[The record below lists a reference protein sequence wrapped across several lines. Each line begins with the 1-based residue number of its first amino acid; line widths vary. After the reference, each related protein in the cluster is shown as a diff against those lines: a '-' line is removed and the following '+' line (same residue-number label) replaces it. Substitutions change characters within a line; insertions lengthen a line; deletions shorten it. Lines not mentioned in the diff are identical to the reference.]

1 MTLFGV
7 ISALVLVLSALALA
21 LHFRV
26 IRKRIAVDESAIEV
40 DKLLRNHLDL
50 LLDLSEFTAQYDEMY
65 ELWEKNLFSNTAKLV
80 KTLPELERF
89 LSLEDDE
96 DKQDLES
103 SNNEI
108 ELIIKTHNEKIQI
121 YNEVI
126 TRFPWSII
134 AFATG
139 LKVLRSL

>member
-1 MTLFGV
+1 VTLFGV
-7 ISALVLVLSALALA
+7 VSALVLVLSALALA

-26 IRKRIAVDESAIEV
+26 IRKRIAVDESAKEV
-40 DKLLRNHLDL
+40 DKLLRDHLDL
-50 LLDLSEFTAQYDEMY
+50 LLDLSELTTQYDEMY

-80 KTLPELERF
+80 KTLPELEKF

-96 DKQDLES
+96 DKLDLEE

-108 ELIIKTHNEKIQI
+108 ELFIKTHNEKIKT

-134 AFATG
+134 AIATG
-139 LKVLRSL
+139 LKVIRSL

>member
-1 MTLFGV
+1 M
-7 ISALVLVLSALALA
+7 LVLVLSALALA

-26 IRKRIAVDESAIEV
+26 IRKRIAVDESAKDV

-65 ELWEKNLFSNTAKLV
+65 EMWEKNLFNNTVKLI
-80 KTLPELERF
+80 KILPELEKF

-96 DKQDLES
+96 DKLDLES

-108 ELIIKTHNEKIQI
+108 ALIIKAHNEKIRV

-126 TRFPWSII
+126 TRFPWSVI

>member
-7 ISALVLVLSALALA
+7 ISLLVLVMSALALG

-26 IRKRIAVDESAIEV
+26 IRKRITVDESAKEV

-50 LLDLSEFTAQYDEMY
+50 LLELSEFTAQYDEMY
-65 ELWEKNLFSNTAKLV
+65 KLWEKNLFSNTTNLI
-80 KTLPELERF
+80 KTLPEIEKF
-89 LSLEDDE
+89 LSLEHDD
-96 DKQDLES
+96 DKLDLEE
-103 SNNEI
+103 SNTEI
-108 ELIIKTHNEKIQI
+108 ELFVKTHNEKIKI
-121 YNEVI
+121 YNDVI
-126 TRFPWSII
+126 TRFPWSVI